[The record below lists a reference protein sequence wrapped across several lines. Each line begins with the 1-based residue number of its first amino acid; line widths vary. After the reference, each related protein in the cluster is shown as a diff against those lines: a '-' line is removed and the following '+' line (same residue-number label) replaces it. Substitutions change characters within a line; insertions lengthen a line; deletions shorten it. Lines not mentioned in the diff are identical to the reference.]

1 MLTQILSMTDNSSNG
16 HSLRFLAGTAPF
28 IMIVLIVA
36 ILTWYFL
43 NKKRLEHQ
51 QILAAIEKGIPLSE
65 LRPVVKKG
73 ADWII
78 SLTVG
83 VAFLLMGI
91 GMAIVSL
98 IYFCGGA
105 SFGLLMP
112 SVVFFAI
119 GTAGIIRGILLRKAE
134 KALSAEESALDAN
147 HGQ

>member
-1 MLTQILSMTDNSSNG
+1 MFPQILASVNWGEFM
-16 HSLRFLAGTAPF
+16 PF
-28 IMIVLIVA
+28 VMIIAFFAL
-36 ILTWYFL
+36 LFWYLL

-65 LRPVVKKG
+65 LRPVMKKG

-78 SLTVG
+78 SLTIG

-147 HGQ
+147 QGQ